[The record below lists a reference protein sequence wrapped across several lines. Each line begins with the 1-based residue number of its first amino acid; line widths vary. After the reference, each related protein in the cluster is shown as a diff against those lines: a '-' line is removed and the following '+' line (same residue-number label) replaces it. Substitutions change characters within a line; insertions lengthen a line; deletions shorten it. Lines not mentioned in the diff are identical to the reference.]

1 MDLQGSYIALV
12 LRKWHGFEEKATVFA
27 AAAVYAYLTHGLT
40 PVFLCINHRTDWEA
54 AEMVT
59 EHLSI
64 PYYVIDQPMESGMT
78 IGLLSRMTAVISMR
92 LHGLVFSAGQ
102 GVPLIGVSYDPK
114 VSAFLDYIEQDNYLQ
129 FEDLKEER
137 MTRMIDRAVSL
148 VGSQQELRRRTELL
162 NQKEDN
168 NRRAAAKLLERGS

>member
-1 MDLQGSYIALV
+1 
-12 LRKWHGFEEKATVFA
+12 
-27 AAAVYAYLTHGLT
+27 
-40 PVFLCINHRTDWEA
+40 
-54 AEMVT
+54 
-59 EHLSI
+59 
-64 PYYVIDQPMESGMT
+64 MT

-148 VGSQQELRRRTELL
+148 AGSQQELRRRTELL